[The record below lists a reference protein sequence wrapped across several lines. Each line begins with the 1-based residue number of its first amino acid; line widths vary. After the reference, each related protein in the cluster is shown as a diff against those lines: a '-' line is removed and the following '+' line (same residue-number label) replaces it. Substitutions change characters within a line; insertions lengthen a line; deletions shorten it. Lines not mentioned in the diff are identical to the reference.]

1 MLLAATSSLV
11 LAVRIYCITG
21 DTGVV
26 SFKRRDMCSF
36 VSDSSEHYVNSL
48 EVYNAKCGQRRK
60 IIELLQDHLPELI
73 QRTAERTLHKQR
85 PECFGSGS
93 GKTDLEAL
101 KLIKRELHKR
111 QHGSRTKLLNRALEP
126 NEYSCR
132 LYEAAI
138 ENLPTPL
145 DDHLTE
151 IEICQQTFQ
160 EYVEGQKEPIKK
172 FHIVHFLHSL
182 YYIDF
187 ELALTHCFE
196 NELCGGGAVVC
207 VIDGKDLLYCIS
219 KLRKRRQGIVS
230 ESYERSE
237 KIIKIA
243 NDKGWKH
250 EIYSQEY
257 SIDVTDVF
265 DEKST
270 EGNLFL
276 DFFTHTLNFRETAD
290 KQLLEDLLALIKDN
304 TTVKDGKLLGDKSE
318 SLILL
323 YK

>member
-1 MLLAATSSLV
+1 M
-11 LAVRIYCITG
+11 
-21 DTGVV
+21 D
-26 SFKRRDMCSF
+26 RRSF
-36 VSDSSEHYVNSL
+36 VSDSPEHYVNSL

-73 QRTAERTLHKQR
+73 QRTAERTLYKQR
-85 PECFGSGS
+85 PECFNILSVGSGP

-101 KLIKRELHKR
+101 QELYKRE
-111 QHGSRTKLLNRALEP
+111 HGSQIKLLNRAIEP
-126 NEYSCR
+126 NEYSCVV
-132 LYEAAI
+132 YKAAI

-145 DDHLTE
+145 NDHLTE

-187 ELALTHCFE
+187 EQALTHCFE
-196 NELCGGGAVVC
+196 NELCDNGAVVC

-230 ESYERSE
+230 ENCERSE

-243 NDKGWKH
+243 NDNGWKH

-265 DEKST
+265 DEKSS
-270 EGNLFL
+270 EGNLLL

-304 TTVKDGKLLGDKSE
+304 ATLKNGKLLGDKSE